1 MARTLQWSQL
11 LSDTDRYSILLFW
24 QQAALYCWL
33 LLDYA
38 LRQGRMA
45 VKGREAVYF
54 TLDWQPALMYLSWN
68 WCWCFLSSCPKWSMQ
83 VLLLQLR
90 LLHSSS
96 FHGGS
101 FYNTCS
107 EAGYS
112 LYRHMRLPLRAVRF
126 VLNGVLWIY
135 VRWPLY
141 KRLLK
146 LRLIGGAGVCFLLW
160 IYQAGSHYLNWNVL
174 QVPEYSVAPEPPNPL

>member
-1 MARTLQWSQL
+1 
-11 LSDTDRYSILLFW
+11 
-24 QQAALYCWL
+24 
-33 LLDYA
+33 
-38 LRQGRMA
+38 
-45 VKGREAVYF
+45 
-54 TLDWQPALMYLSWN
+54 
-68 WCWCFLSSCPKWSMQ
+68 MQ
-83 VLLLQLR
+83 VLLLQLQ

-160 IYQAGSHYLNWNVL
+160 IYQAGLHFPSWNAL
-174 QVPEYSVAPEPPNPL
+174 PVPAPGMPHRYSPWQNG